1 MTHLGDQNKMESRTN
16 LGDARGA
23 MIRGTIWSV
32 AMRWSIKGLGLI
44 STVILARILSPGDY
58 GIVAMAMLV
67 VGLAEVLV
75 DFGSDT
81 ALLRQKSITKAD
93 INSAWSLRIIQG
105 LIVSTMLA
113 VAAPLAGLYFN
124 EPRVVWVIWVFAIC
138 VLASSF
144 GNIGATLARKE
155 LNFGFEFR
163 LTVISKLLGVAIT
176 IVAAYLIKDYRALV
190 IGVASGYIVGL
201 LLSYLMHPY
210 RPAWC
215 TSEFRSMWSFSKWLL
230 VSGIGYFAARKVDEI
245 LAGRIGGADGM
256 GVYTVGA
263 DIGQLPTAEIGPPI
277 NRTLLPTL
285 STLHDEPER
294 MRSAV
299 LKTVG
304 VVSTLT
310 LPLGVGMAFV
320 AEPVAL
326 LLLGEKWRAAIP
338 FIAIFAIGGAIRVS
352 VGALSTYLMV
362 LGDSKFLA
370 HATWIEFVAFLVAA
384 AILTPLYGL
393 IGLAEARL
401 LSSCVNWLIFV
412 IAATRKNKIRYRDL
426 GGVLWRPLLG
436 IVAMAIVLSIFL
448 LPDWP
453 LALNLAL
460 QIITGAISFVF
471 ISVAGWWLA
480 GKPDSLE
487 SLVVHKVT
495 LLFRK
500 FFQMAR

>member
-1 MTHLGDQNKMESRTN
+1 MESRMSV
-16 LGDARGA
+16 GDARGA

-58 GIVAMAMLV
+58 GIVAMAMLI
-67 VGLAEVLV
+67 VGFAEVLV

-81 ALLRQKSITKAD
+81 ALLRQKTVTKDD
-93 INSAWSLRIIQG
+93 INSAWSLRVIQAV
-105 LIVSTMLA
+105 IVSALLA
-113 VAAPLAGLYFN
+113 IAAPLAGMYFN
-124 EPRVVWVIWVFAIC
+124 EPRVVWVVWVFAIC
-138 VLASSF
+138 VLASGF

-163 LTVISKLLGVAIT
+163 LNVAGKIIGVVIT
-176 IVAAYLIKDYRALV
+176 IAAAYLIKDYRALV

-210 RPAWC
+210 RPTWC

-245 LAGRIGGADGM
+245 LAGRVGGAEGM
-256 GVYTVGA
+256 GIYTVGA
-263 DIGQLPTAEIGPPI
+263 DIGQLPTAEIGPTI

-285 STLHDEPER
+285 STLHDDPER

-310 LPLGVGMAFV
+310 LPLGVGLAFV
-320 AEPVAL
+320 AEPAAL

-352 VGALSTYLMV
+352 VGAFSTYLMV

-370 HATWIEFVAFLVAA
+370 HATWIEFIAFLIAA

-401 LSSCVNWLIFV
+401 VSSCVNWLIFV
-412 IAATRKNKIRYRDL
+412 VAVTRKNQIRYRDL
-426 GGVLWRPLLG
+426 GRVLWRPLLG
-436 IVAMAIVLSIFL
+436 VVAMAIVLSAL
-448 LPDWP
+448 LCSDWP
-453 LALNLAL
+453 LIFKLGI
-460 QIITGAISFVF
+460 QISTGAFSYILFVIS
-471 ISVAGWWLA
+471 AWWMT
-480 GKPDSLE
+480 GKPDGLE
-487 SLVVHKVT
+487 SLAINKI
-495 LLFRK
+495 LLFINK
-500 FFQMAR
+500 G

>member
-1 MTHLGDQNKMESRTN
+1 MESRTN

-105 LIVSTMLA
+105 VIVSAMLA
-113 VAAPLAGLYFN
+113 VSAPLAGLYFN

-138 VLASSF
+138 VLVSSF

-163 LTVISKLLGVAIT
+163 LTVISKLLGVVIT

-210 RPAWC
+210 RPGWC
-215 TSEFRSMWSFSKWLL
+215 ISEFGSMWSFSKWLL

-245 LAGRIGGADGM
+245 LAGRVGGADGM

-352 VGALSTYLMV
+352 AGALSTYL
-362 LGDSKFLA
+362 
-370 HATWIEFVAFLVAA
+370 
-384 AILTPLYGL
+384 
-393 IGLAEARL
+393 
-401 LSSCVNWLIFV
+401 
-412 IAATRKNKIRYRDL
+412 
-426 GGVLWRPLLG
+426 
-436 IVAMAIVLSIFL
+436 
-448 LPDWP
+448 
-453 LALNLAL
+453 
-460 QIITGAISFVF
+460 IIS
-471 ISVAGWWLA
+471 
-480 GKPDSLE
+480 
-487 SLVVHKVT
+487 
-495 LLFRK
+495 
-500 FFQMAR
+500 

>member
-1 MTHLGDQNKMESRTN
+1 MESRKN

-81 ALLRQKSITKAD
+81 ALLRQQSITTAD
-93 INSAWSLRIIQG
+93 INSAWSLRVIQG
-105 LIVSTMLA
+105 LIVSAMLA
-113 VAAPLAGLYFN
+113 VAAPLAGQYFS
-124 EPRVVWVIWVFAIC
+124 EPRVVWVVWVLAVC
-138 VLASSF
+138 VLAGSF

-163 LTVISKLLGVAIT
+163 LTVTSKVLGVVIT
-176 IVAAYLIKDYRALV
+176 ITAAYLLKDYRALV
-190 IGVASGYIVGL
+190 IGVASGYIAGFV
-201 LLSYLMHPY
+201 LSYLMHPY
-210 RPAWC
+210 RPTWC
-215 TSEFRSMWSFSKWLL
+215 TSKFRSMWSFSKWLL
-230 VSGIGYFAARKVDEI
+230 ISGVGYFAARKVDEI
-245 LAGRIGGADGM
+245 LAGRVGGAEGM

-285 STLHDEPER
+285 STLHDDPDR

-304 VVSTLT
+304 VVSTVT
-310 LPLGVGMAFV
+310 LPLGVGMSFV

-326 LLLGEKWRAAIP
+326 LLLGEKWIAAIP
-338 FIAIFAIGGAIRVS
+338 FIAIFAISGAIRVS

-362 LGDSKFLA
+362 KGDSKFLA
-370 HATWIEFVAFLVAA
+370 HATWIEFFAFLIAA
-384 AILTPLYGL
+384 AVLTPIYGL

-401 LSSCVNWLIFV
+401 ISSCVNWITYV
-412 IAATRKNKIRYRDL
+412 IAVKRSHQIRYRDL
-426 GGVLWRPLLG
+426 LGVIWRPLIGVAVMAVALISFLYPDLPLVFVLG
-436 IVAMAIVLSIFL
+436 M
-448 LPDWP
+448 
-453 LALNLAL
+453 
-460 QIITGAISFVF
+460 QIATGAISYMFVVF
-471 ISVAGWWLA
+471 VVWLVM
-480 GKPDSLE
+480 GRPDGLE
-487 SLVVHKVT
+487 SMVINRLSI
-495 LLFRK
+495 LLNFGQK
-500 FFQMAR
+500 